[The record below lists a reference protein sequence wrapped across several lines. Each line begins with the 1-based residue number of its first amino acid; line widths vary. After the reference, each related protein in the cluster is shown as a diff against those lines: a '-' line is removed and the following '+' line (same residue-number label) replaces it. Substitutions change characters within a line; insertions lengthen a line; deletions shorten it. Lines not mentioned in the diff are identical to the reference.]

1 MPVAVCLRGLLFCA
15 VDCFAAVLCLLRQA
29 AREAAK
35 RHAIE
40 KGLQDIDRTRPIADP
55 QDTGLIKGRKAAKQQ
70 EQQQQQQQ
78 VQQQEQG

>member
-1 MPVAVCLRGLLFCA
+1 MPVAVCLCALLFYA
-15 VDCFAAVLCLLRQA
+15 VDCFASVLCLLPQA

-70 EQQQQQQQ
+70 QQQQQQ